1 VVSGYVCCIPSEFD
15 ITASGIGDCAAAP
28 GVAGIIGILPVAM
41 DCEESAFAGIDCEG
55 VKPARAGEAEGFTV

>member
-1 VVSGYVCCIPSEFD
+1 MANGLFAWLEP
-15 ITASGIGDCAAAP
+15 ASDSDVIGKAEWSAVP

-55 VKPARAGEAEGFTV
+55 VKPAKAGAEGFTV